1 MYAADSPE
9 FLNACDV
16 VNANARPAPAET
28 PVRHQDPRPGRLQ
41 RLGALYGACAAM
53 QHLFKTIGRLG
64 PSSATVMILGES
76 GSGKEL
82 VAQAIH
88 QLSDRSRKAFVAV
101 NCGAIPENLIE
112 SELFGH
118 ERGSF
123 TGAAR
128 THRGCFERADGGT
141 LFLDE
146 VTEMPVDMQVRLL
159 RVLET
164 ARFCRVGGDQE
175 ITASVRVI
183 AASNR
188 DLGQAVA
195 EGRLREDL
203 MYRLC
208 VIPLPVPPL
217 RDRDGDA
224 LLLAEM
230 FLAELNDA
238 NGTDKIYTEQARDR
252 LAGFSWP
259 GNVRELKNVVHRGYV
274 LSDDEVEVDVPASGR
289 DASPVSQAAL
299 AVAVPG
305 MPSINSAIAARM
317 SPPSTG
323 TRDITIR
330 VGTSLDDAE
339 RTLIMA
345 TLESVAGSKAKAAQ
359 VLGISLKTLYN
370 RLHAYRGNGFEGM
383 PEIRAPNPSCVDVA
397 MAA

>member
-1 MYAADSPE
+1 MYANSQELA
-9 FLNACDV
+9 NACDV
-16 VNANARPAPAET
+16 VAAVASAASAESSI
-28 PVRHQDPRPGRLQ
+28 RHDARPGRLQ
-41 RLGALYGACAAM
+41 RLGALYGGCAAM
-53 QHLFKTIGRLG
+53 QRLFQTIERLG
-64 PSSATVMILGES
+64 PSDVTVMVLGES

-88 QLSDRSRKAFVAV
+88 QLSARSRKAFVAV
-101 NCGAIPENLIE
+101 NCGALPENLIE

-164 ARFCRVGGDQE
+164 GRFCRVGGDQE
-175 ITASVRVI
+175 IAASVRVI

-208 VIPLPVPPL
+208 VIPLPIPPL
-217 RDRDGDA
+217 RDRDADA
-224 LLLAEM
+224 IMLAEM
-230 FLAELNDA
+230 FLADLNDA
-238 NGTDKIYTEQARDR
+238 HGTDKTFTHQARGR
-252 LAGFSWP
+252 IASFSWP
-259 GNVRELKNVVHRGYV
+259 GNVRELKNVIHRGYV
-274 LSDDEVEVDVPASGR
+274 LSDDQVDVDVPDSSQELIVTR
-289 DASPVSQAAL
+289 QASPMVT
-299 AVAVPG
+299 VPS
-305 MPSINSAIAARM
+305 MPSINSAITVRA
-317 SPPSTG
+317 SVPSG
-323 TRDITIR
+323 GVKDVTIR

-339 RTLIMA
+339 RALIMA
-345 TLESVAGSKAKAAQ
+345 TLDSVAGSKAKAAQ

-370 RLHAYRGNGFEGM
+370 RLHAYRSNGFDAVQEM
-383 PEIRAPNPSCVDVA
+383 RAPVPPPDVA

>member
-1 MYAADSPE
+1 M
-9 FLNACDV
+9 
-16 VNANARPAPAET
+16 
-28 PVRHQDPRPGRLQ
+28 Q
-41 RLGALYGACAAM
+41 RLF
-53 QHLFKTIGRLG
+53 QTIGRLG
-64 PSSATVMILGES
+64 PSNATVMILGES

-88 QLSDRSRKAFVAV
+88 QLSERSRKAFVAV
-101 NCGAIPENLIE
+101 NCGALPENLIE

-146 VTEMPVDMQVRLL
+146 VIEMPVDMQVRLL

-164 ARFCRVGGDQE
+164 GRFCRVGGDQE

-188 DLGQAVA
+188 DLGKAVA

-217 RDRDGDA
+217 RDREGDA
-224 LLLAEM
+224 LLLADM
-230 FLAELNDA
+230 FLAELNDEH
-238 NGTDKIYTEQARDR
+238 GTEKIYTQQARER
-252 LAGFSWP
+252 LAAFSWP

-274 LSDDEVEVDVPASGR
+274 LSDDEVEVDVPDSNH
-289 DASPVSQAAL
+289 DAIVLPHAVSM
-299 AVAVPG
+299 VAVPS
-305 MPSINSAIAARM
+305 MPSINSAIAART
-317 SPPSTG
+317 SAPCSG
-323 TRDITIR
+323 VRDVMIR

-339 RTLIMA
+339 RVLIMA
-345 TLESVAGSKAKAAQ
+345 TLDSVAGSKAKAAQ

-370 RLHAYRGNGFEGM
+370 RLHAYRGSGFDAVQEM
-383 PEIRAPNPSCVDVA
+383 RAPVPRADIA

>member
-1 MYAADSPE
+1 MYANSQE
-9 FLNACDV
+9 FANACDV
-16 VNANARPAPAET
+16 VTANVRAAPAEASSRKD
-28 PVRHQDPRPGRLQ
+28 VRAGRLQ
-41 RLGALYGACAAM
+41 RVGALYGACATM
-53 QHLFKTIGRLG
+53 QRLFQTIGRLG
-64 PSSATVMILGES
+64 PSNATVMVLGES

-88 QLSDRSRKAFVAV
+88 QLSERSRKAFVAV
-101 NCGAIPENLIE
+101 NCGALPENLIE

-164 ARFCRVGGDQE
+164 GRFCRVGGDQE
-175 ITASVRVI
+175 ISASVRVI

-217 RDRDGDA
+217 REREGDA

-230 FLAELNDA
+230 FLAELNEEH
-238 NGTDKIYTEQARDR
+238 GTSKTYTQRARER
-252 LAGFSWP
+252 IAAFSWP
-259 GNVRELKNVVHRGYV
+259 GNVRELKNVIHRGYV
-274 LSDDEVEVDVPASGR
+274 LSDDEVEVDVPESGHDAIVVPQASLTI
-289 DASPVSQAAL
+289 S
-299 AVAVPG
+299 VPT
-305 MPSINSAIAARM
+305 MPSINSAIAARVTTTPCG
-317 SPPSTG
+317 SAK
-323 TRDITIR
+323 DVTIR

-339 RTLIMA
+339 RALIMA
-345 TLESVAGSKAKAAQ
+345 TLDSVAGSKAKAAQ

-370 RLHAYRGNGFEGM
+370 RLHAYRGSGFDGVQ
-383 PEIRAPNPSCVDVA
+383 EIRATVPCASVA

>member
-1 MYAADSPE
+1 MHGDSQE
-9 FLNACDV
+9 FVNACDLV
-16 VNANARPAPAET
+16 TANVRPT
-28 PVRHQDPRPGRLQ
+28 PVEPSPQQRSGHLQ
-41 RLGALYGACAAM
+41 RVGALYGACTAM
-53 QHLFKTIGRLG
+53 QRLFQTIARLG
-64 PSSATVMILGES
+64 PSNATVMILGES

-88 QLSDRSRKAFVAV
+88 QLSERSRKAFVAV
-101 NCGAIPENLIE
+101 NCGALPENLIE

-164 ARFCRVGGDQE
+164 GRFCRVGGDQE

-217 RDRDGDA
+217 RDREADA

-230 FLAELNDA
+230 FLAEFNDA
-238 NGTDKIYTEQARDR
+238 HGTDKTYTHHARAR
-252 LAGFSWP
+252 IAAFSWP
-259 GNVRELKNVVHRGYV
+259 GNVRELKNVIHRGYV
-274 LSDDEVEVDVPASGR
+274 LSDDEVEVDVPDSTHEAMVL
-289 DASPVSQAAL
+289 PQAASL
-299 AVAVPG
+299 VTVPT
-305 MPSINSAIAARM
+305 MPSINSAIAARA
-317 SPPSTG
+317 SVPVG
-323 TRDITIR
+323 GARDVTIR
-330 VGTSLDDAE
+330 IGTSLDDAE

-345 TLESVAGSKAKAAQ
+345 TLDSVAGSKAKAAQ

-370 RLHAYRGNGFEGM
+370 RLHAYRGNGFDAV
-383 PEIRAPNPSCVDVA
+383 PKLHVSVPCVNVA

>member
-1 MYAADSPE
+1 M
-9 FLNACDV
+9 
-16 VNANARPAPAET
+16 
-28 PVRHQDPRPGRLQ
+28 Q
-41 RLGALYGACAAM
+41 RLF
-53 QHLFKTIGRLG
+53 QTIERLG

-88 QLSDRSRKAFVAV
+88 QLSERSRKAFVAV
-101 NCGAIPENLIE
+101 NCGALPENLIE

-159 RVLET
+159 RVLESG
-164 ARFCRVGGDQE
+164 RFCRVGGDQE
-175 ITASVRVI
+175 ISASVRVI

-188 DLGQAVA
+188 DLGKAVA

-217 RDRDGDA
+217 RDREG
-224 LLLAEM
+224 M
-230 FLAELNDA
+230 RCSWPRCSWRSS
-238 NGTDKIYTEQARDR
+238 TPSTEPKRRIPRRARER
-252 LAGFSWP
+252 IAAFSWP

-274 LSDDEVEVDVPASGR
+274 LSDDVVDVDVP
-289 DASPVSQAAL
+289 DAGETVDCGAEIRGQRWRCPECH
-299 AVAVPG
+299 
-305 MPSINSAIAARM
+305 PSIPRLRRGFRRHSDAAR
-317 SPPSTG
+317 
-323 TRDITIR
+323 DVTIR

-339 RTLIMA
+339 RALIMA
-345 TLESVAGSKAKAAQ
+345 TLDSVAGSKAKAAQ

-370 RLHAYRGNGFEGM
+370 RLHAYRGSEFNLPS
-383 PEIRAPNPSCVDVA
+383 PEMRSPASCGDVA

>member
-1 MYAADSPE
+1 MYADTRAFAASCE
-9 FLNACDV
+9 IA
-16 VNANARPAPAET
+16 VNANESAFDGVLTTRNGAKL
-28 PVRHQDPRPGRLQ
+28 H
-41 RLGALYGACAAM
+41 RLGALYGACEPM
-53 QHLFKTIGRLG
+53 QRLFQTIGRLG
-64 PSSATVMILGES
+64 PSAATVMVLGES

-88 QLSDRSRKAFVAV
+88 GLSERTRKAFVAV

-146 VTEMPVDMQVRLL
+146 VTEMPIDMQVRLL

-164 ARFCRVGGDQE
+164 GRFCRVGGDDE
-175 ITASVRVI
+175 ISVSVRVI

-188 DLGQAVA
+188 DLSQAVA

-208 VIPLPVPPL
+208 VIPLAVPPL
-217 RDRDGDA
+217 RDRDEDS
-224 LLLAEM
+224 LLLADM

-238 NGTDKIYTEQARDR
+238 YGTEKVFSDMARSR
-252 LAGFSWP
+252 IAAHSWP
-259 GNVRELKNVVHRGYV
+259 GNVRELKNAVHRAYV
-274 LSDDEVEVDVPASGR
+274 LSDSVVHIEVGSGMPDR
-289 DASPVSQAAL
+289 ASQARASIP
-299 AVAVPG
+299 AHVGTSSAFAAAPVAG
-305 MPSINSAIAARM
+305 GN
-317 SPPSTG
+317 
-323 TRDITIR
+323 DIVIR

-339 RTLIMA
+339 RALIMA
-345 TLESVAGSKAKAAQ
+345 TLDSVAGSKAKAAQ

-370 RLHAYRGNGFEGM
+370 RLHAYR
-383 PEIRAPNPSCVDVA
+383 RSS
-397 MAA
+397 AAATTGVPLSATQPASSGISIAA

>member
-1 MYAADSPE
+1 MYGDSQQI
-9 FLNACDV
+9 
-16 VNANARPAPAET
+16 ANASDVDAASVHPARTEAPIRREI
-28 PVRHQDPRPGRLQ
+28 RPGRLQ

-53 QHLFKTIGRLG
+53 QRLFQTIGRLG
-64 PSSATVMILGES
+64 PSNATVMVLGES

-88 QLSDRSRKAFVAV
+88 QLSERSRKAFVAV

-159 RVLET
+159 RVLESG
-164 ARFCRVGGDQE
+164 RFCRVGGDQE
-175 ITASVRVI
+175 ITSSVRVI

-188 DLGQAVA
+188 DLGKAVA

-217 RDRDGDA
+217 RDREGDA

-230 FLAELNDA
+230 FLAELNHEH
-238 NGTDKIYTEQARDR
+238 GTDKIYAQQARDR
-252 LAGFSWP
+252 LAAFSWP

-274 LSDDEVEVDVPASGR
+274 LSDNEVEVDVPDSGR
-289 DASPVSQAAL
+289 DTIALPQAVTMVS
-299 AVAVPG
+299 VPG
-305 MPSINSAIAARM
+305 VPSINSAIAART
-317 SPPSTG
+317 SALAG
-323 TRDITIR
+323 AARDVTIR

-345 TLESVAGSKAKAAQ
+345 TLDSVAGSKAKAAQ

-370 RLHAYRGNGFEGM
+370 RLHAYRGGGFDPV
-383 PEIRAPNPSCVDVA
+383 PEMRPSEPCADVA

>member
-1 MYAADSPE
+1 MYANNQNFAE
-9 FLNACDV
+9 ACDV
-16 VNANARPAPAET
+16 VAVVASPALADPST
-28 PVRHQDPRPGRLQ
+28 RHDARPGRLQ
-41 RLGALYGACAAM
+41 RLGALYGACTPM
-53 QHLFKTIGRLG
+53 QRLFQTVERLG
-64 PSSATVMILGES
+64 PSDVTVMILGES
-76 GSGKEL
+76 GSCKEL

-88 QLSDRSRKAFVAV
+88 QLSARSRKAFVAV
-101 NCGAIPENLIE
+101 NCGALPENLIE

-164 ARFCRVGGDQE
+164 GRFCRVGGDQE
-175 ITASVRVI
+175 IAASVRVI

-208 VIPLPVPPL
+208 VIPLPIPPL
-217 RDRDGDA
+217 RDREADA

-230 FLAELNDA
+230 FLAELNA
-238 NGTDKIYTEQARDR
+238 AHSTEKTFTHQARGR
-252 LAGFSWP
+252 IASFAWP
-259 GNVRELKNVVHRGYV
+259 GNVRELKNVIHRGYV
-274 LSDDEVEVDVPASGR
+274 LSDDEVEVDVPDSSQEMMVPR
-289 DASPVSQAAL
+289 QASPTVT
-299 AVAVPG
+299 VPS
-305 MPSINSAIAARM
+305 MPSINSAITVRASA
-317 SPPSTG
+317 PG
-323 TRDITIR
+323 GGVKDVTIR

-339 RTLIMA
+339 RALIMA
-345 TLESVAGSKAKAAQ
+345 TLDSVAGSKAKAAQ

-370 RLHAYRGNGFEGM
+370 RLHAYRSNGFDAVQ
-383 PEIRAPNPSCVDVA
+383 EIRAPGPPADVA